1 MMTNLCIRPADN
13 VSMQSNVL
21 EEIEIQL
28 LLEAI
33 FRRYGFDFRDYAYP
47 SISRRILNLTRAEG
61 LNSISE
67 LQGKLLHDQACM
79 ERFLQH
85 VTVHVTSMF
94 RDPDFY
100 LAFRRLVLPCL
111 CELPFVR
118 IWHVGCSTG
127 EEVYSM
133 AILLAEENLYSRCRI
148 YATDM
153 SEHVVAKAKT
163 GIIALEKMPEYGAN
177 YRQVGGKASLSDYCT
192 TRYGHAIIDR
202 SLRENLVF
210 SQHNLVTDSSFNEF
224 HVILCRNVLIYFN
237 NALCGRVHQLFHDSL
252 VPGGFLGLG
261 SKESLRFTPHESSYQ
276 ALDGNVRIYRRV
288 STPNDDV
295 SDTRRMPF

>member
-1 MMTNLCIRPADN
+1 
-13 VSMQSNVL
+13 MQKTEL
-21 EEIEIQL
+21 DEIEIPL

-33 FRRYGFDFRDYAYP
+33 FRRYGFDFRDYAFS
-47 SISRRILNLTRAEG
+47 SISRRILTMARAEG
-61 LNSISE
+61 LNSVSE
-67 LQGKLLHDQACM
+67 LQGKLLHDQTCM
-79 ERFLQH
+79 ERFLLH
-85 VTVHVTSMF
+85 VTIHVTSMF

-100 LAFRRLVLPCL
+100 LAVKKLVLPCL
-111 CELPFVR
+111 RDLPFVR

-133 AILLAEENLYSRCRI
+133 AILLTEENLYSRCRI

-153 SEHVVAKAKT
+153 SENVVAKAKS
-163 GIIALEKMPEYGAN
+163 GIIALEKLQEYDAN
-177 YRQVGGKASLSDYCT
+177 YRQAGGKASLVDYCT

-237 NALCGRVHQLFHDSL
+237 NALCGRVHQLFHESL

-261 SKESLRFTPHESSYQ
+261 SKESLRFTPYESTYE
-276 ALDGNVRIYRRV
+276 ALDCSERIYRRV
-288 STPNDDV
+288 GTPEVDV
-295 SDTRRMPF
+295 SDKSR